1 MSTMLKISE
10 AASLALHSMVALAAD
25 PDESIANRELASRLH
40 ASEAHLSKVLQR
52 LAKSGLVRSIRG
64 PNGGFMLGKP
74 PDEISLLDV
83 YESIDGRLV
92 PSGCL
97 FNAPIWDGGNCILGG
112 LLEVVDKQ
120 TREYLARTKLNG
132 VTGCVQEIKNTDV
145 QKDNQH

>member
-1 MSTMLKISE
+1 MSTMLRISE
-10 AASLALHSMVALAAD
+10 AASLALHSMVVLAAD
-25 PDESIANRELASRLH
+25 PDELIKTRELASRLH
-40 ASEAHLSKVLQR
+40 VSEAHLSKVLQR

-64 PNGGFMLGKP
+64 PRGGFMLGKP

-97 FNAPIWDGGNCILGG
+97 FNAPIWDGGKCILGG
-112 LLEVVDKQ
+112 LLEVVEQ
-120 TREYLARTKLNG
+120 TREYLAKTKLNG

-145 QKDNQH
+145 QEDNQH